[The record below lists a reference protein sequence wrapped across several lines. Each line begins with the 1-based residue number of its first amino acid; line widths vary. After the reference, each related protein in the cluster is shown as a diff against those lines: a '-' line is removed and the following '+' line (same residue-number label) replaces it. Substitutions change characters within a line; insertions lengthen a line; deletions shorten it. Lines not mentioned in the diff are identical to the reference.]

1 MRQSFT
7 KKLHMKWITA
17 VNPQTGKIR
26 SDDLFVLYLIK
37 ELESLAHNIM
47 VTGGSV
53 GVTIHPLV
61 IHSG

>member
-1 MRQSFT
+1 
-7 KKLHMKWITA
+7 MKWITA